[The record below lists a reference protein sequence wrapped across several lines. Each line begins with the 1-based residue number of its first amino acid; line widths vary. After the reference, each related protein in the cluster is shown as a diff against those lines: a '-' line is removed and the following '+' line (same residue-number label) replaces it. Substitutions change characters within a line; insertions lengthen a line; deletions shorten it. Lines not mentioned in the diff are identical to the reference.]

1 MDKAAQAKAVAQMRS
16 GEQAHAQ
23 VPPAATEPS
32 SAPSVPMGR
41 KHAVVSAK
49 LLVMAIGMFGFGYLM
64 VPIYN
69 IICDVTG
76 LNGKTGRVAITQD
89 MPAVDPNRE
98 ITVEF
103 VGIVNAGGSWEFKPA
118 VTRMQVKPGE
128 LYKTSFF
135 AKNLSTIDVVGQ
147 ASPSV
152 SPSAAARYFN
162 KTECFCFTRQE
173 FTANSERDMPLTF
186 IVDPDIPANVDLI
199 TLSYTFFRTT
209 ENAS

>member
-1 MDKAAQAKAVAQMRS
+1 VRTSATEASSRNANEIAGLNSVDYASEPEKGSLRNKHAKVAARLVLVAVA
-16 GEQAHAQ
+16 
-23 VPPAATEPS
+23 
-32 SAPSVPMGR
+32 
-41 KHAVVSAK
+41 
-49 LLVMAIGMFGFGYLM
+49 MFGFGYMM
-64 VPIYN
+64 VPIYD

-76 LNGKTGRVAITQD
+76 LNGKTGRVAITD
-89 MPAVDPNRE
+89 SMPSVDANRE

-103 VGIVNAGGSWEFKPA
+103 VGIVNAGGSWEFKPE

-135 AKNLSTIDVVGQ
+135 AKNLSATDVVGQ

-152 SPSAAARYFN
+152 SPIAAARYFN

-173 FTANSERDMPLTF
+173 FEAHSGRDMPLTF

-199 TLSYTFFRTT
+199 TLSYTFFRSPEST
-209 ENAS
+209 S